1 MYLQDAMATSL
12 ELAGVKKPDHVEF
25 KSLLPL
31 IKGER
36 EVQYESIY
44 GKYIDHQR
52 MISKG
57 DWKLIS
63 YPHYQKLRL
72 YNIGKDPQEMKDL
85 AMNPEY
91 TSVIAGLKADLKQL
105 QKEMGDDLD
114 IDNPPKYWDPTNKK
128 NKKKSGAH

>member
-1 MYLQDAMATSL
+1 MIT
-12 ELAGVKKPDHVEF
+12 
-25 KSLLPL
+25 
-31 IKGER
+31 KGE
-36 EVQYESIY
+36 
-44 GKYIDHQR
+44 
-52 MISKG
+52 
-57 DWKLIS
+57 WKLIS

-72 YNIGKDPQEMKDL
+72 YNIAKDPQEMKDL

-91 TSVIAGLKADLKQL
+91 TSVLASLKSDLKQL